1 MGYMGTIG
9 DDRLAVLDYSSLD
22 GDARRD
28 SDGGYVW
35 RSTLL
40 RHVGAAA
47 N

>member
-9 DDRLAVLDYSSLD
+9 DDRLAVLGCSSLG

-28 SDGGYVW
+28 SDGGYAW

-47 N
+47 S

>member
-1 MGYMGTIG
+1 MGYGGTIG
-9 DDRLAVLDYSSLD
+9 DDRLAVLGYPSLGGDD
-22 GDARRD
+22 GRD

-47 N
+47 S